1 MEMMN
6 FNNEEKDIYE
16 MYKGE
21 TKAETLENLQKSLSA
36 APEEAKDIIQSVL
49 QKL

>member
-1 MEMMN
+1 MMN

-16 MYKGE
+16 IYKGK
-21 TKAETLENLQKSLSA
+21 TKEETLENLKKSLSA
-36 APEEAKDIIQSVL
+36 TPEEAKDIIVSVL